1 MIVIPTLH
9 LKHRIKAINGRG
21 ITVMDK
27 KTDGDLVDLLT
38 KTRYN
43 PKKVYSEKSVKQF
56 KELVKQSGLPV
67 QQSSGKYSLI
77 NPKSVN
83 TEQIIKIFKD
93 PNDLID
99 RMGVLVGEIEAGN
112 NSVLVHNELMNILDV
127 LLQKGIIDKKMHKS
141 IFKQYLN

>member
-1 MIVIPTLH
+1 
-9 LKHRIKAINGRG
+9 
-21 ITVMDK
+21 MDK

-83 TEQIIKIFKD
+83 KEQIIKIFSD
-93 PNDLID
+93 TNELIQ
-99 RMGVLVGEIEAGN
+99 RLSALIGEKESGN
-112 NSVLVHNELMNILDV
+112 TSHLVHNEIMNIMDV
-127 LLQKGIIDKKMHKS
+127 LFQKGIIDKK
-141 IFKQYLN
+141 ILYLE

>member
-1 MIVIPTLH
+1 M
-9 LKHRIKAINGRG
+9 
-21 ITVMDK
+21 
-27 KTDGDLVDLLT
+27 
-38 KTRYN
+38 
-43 PKKVYSEKSVKQF
+43 E
-56 KELVKQSGLPV
+56 
-67 QQSSGKYSLI
+67 